1 MYLQNIVLQEE
12 RLRQAQLRSEELE
25 RRKRYSGPDLGY
37 APQREPSARGEQQS
51 PTLPLVGRLIEHVA
65 ERDAL
70 IGARSSPA
78 TPEHAKDDAH

>member
-37 APQREPSARGEQQS
+37 AP
-51 PTLPLVGRLIEHVA
+51 
-65 ERDAL
+65 
-70 IGARSSPA
+70 
-78 TPEHAKDDAH
+78 